1 MIHPFLFSFYLM
13 QRGWFTAAFMLLSVH
28 TAQKVPGRSLIY
40 DDTTR
45 RAFLGIRRFSIPVR
59 ATALRL
65 SIMNLMA
72 CFRRAVMRGALA

>member
-1 MIHPFLFSFYLM
+1 MMVQKGRQTGRKYDRAGGLTN
-13 QRGWFTAAFMLLSVH
+13 TAITPKCS
-28 TAQKVPGRSLIY
+28 RSLIY

-45 RAFLGIRRFSIPVR
+45 RAFLGIRRKTLPVR